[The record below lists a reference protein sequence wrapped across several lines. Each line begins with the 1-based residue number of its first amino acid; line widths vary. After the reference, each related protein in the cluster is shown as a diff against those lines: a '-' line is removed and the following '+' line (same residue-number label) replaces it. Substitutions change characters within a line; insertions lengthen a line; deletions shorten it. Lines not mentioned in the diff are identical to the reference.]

1 MDVKEKQRKIDAG
14 HVNGYLIMPGIVY
27 HLSASLEKGNIHEY
41 IGKSKEM
48 KLIQFLCWYGYATRK
63 ALTLMLHVAHTNYCQ
78 KINEMKI
85 FQGCVGYYRIIPVT
99 SFLTT
104 LFNTCLTYQE
114 DKTTNLL
121 ISALNRFDIGTTIPD
136 DIFISTLGTITY
148 FALISKLE
156 IHAILKLRFV
166 VYHFIL
172 LSLHLNLQLD

>member
-1 MDVKEKQRKIDAG
+1 
-14 HVNGYLIMPGIVY
+14 
-27 HLSASLEKGNIHEY
+27 
-41 IGKSKEM
+41 
-48 KLIQFLCWYGYATRK
+48 
-63 ALTLMLHVAHTNYCQ
+63 MLHVAHTNYCQ
-78 KINEMKI
+78 EINDMKF

-114 DKTTNLL
+114 DKMTNLL

>member
-1 MDVKEKQRKIDAG
+1 
-14 HVNGYLIMPGIVY
+14 
-27 HLSASLEKGNIHEY
+27 
-41 IGKSKEM
+41 
-48 KLIQFLCWYGYATRK
+48 
-63 ALTLMLHVAHTNYCQ
+63 MLHVAHTNYCQ

-114 DKTTNLL
+114 DKMTNLL